1 MKLIDLSHPINEKM
15 STYPTDPKVSIVKE
29 KNIDSDGTLLHRI
42 SMGTHTG
49 THIDVPAHIIPNGKK
64 LHNYPLKTFTG
75 TAIKVDNNC
84 YRKINELEE
93 NLDGI
98 IYDTGWY
105 KSYGNAD
112 IFFGDK
118 RPIIPEKLVQ
128 IAINLELKF
137 FGCYFPSVDESG
149 SIEKPIHNSL
159 LKSDI
164 IIYETLTNL
173 NELPMLNPFSFF
185 GFPLAFTDLDGSP
198 VRAGAYI

>member
-29 KNIDSDGTLLHRI
+29 KNIDLDGTLLHRF

-105 KSYGNAD
+105 KYYENPNT
-112 IFFGDK
+112 FFGDK
-118 RPIIPEKLVQ
+118 RPVIPEKLVH

-137 FGCYFPSVDESG
+137 FGCDLPSVDESG
-149 SIEKPIHNSL
+149 SSEKPVHNAL

-164 IIYETLTNL
+164 IIYETLANL
-173 NELPMLNPFSFF
+173 NELPMLKPFSFF